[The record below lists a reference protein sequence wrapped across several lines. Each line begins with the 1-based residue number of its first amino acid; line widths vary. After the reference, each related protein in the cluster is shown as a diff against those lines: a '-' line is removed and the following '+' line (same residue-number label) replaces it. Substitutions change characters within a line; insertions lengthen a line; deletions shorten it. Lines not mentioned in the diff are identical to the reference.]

1 MTNSEL
7 TFSLQGASQS
17 QLNLLAAAI
26 LATLLVQVTGAVFSS
41 RSLSAVR
48 LSAWAMGLGSGV
60 ALLAT
65 FVWGAQ
71 AQVGGQLSLG
81 EPMTPHALSLGLG
94 VDRLSSAMVALV
106 GFLGC
111 IIVRFSATYL
121 RSEAGRLKFLSR
133 LTWTV
138 TFVQLFALSTNLIG
152 HGLLWF
158 LISVSV
164 HQLLRHY
171 EERPRAVLAAK
182 KKFLVSRLADMA
194 FWSSLLVLWNQ
205 YGTLDLQELTLVAK
219 SSQANTWALC
229 GVCLA
234 VLMKSA
240 QFPFHSWLPETMD
253 APTPVSAVM
262 HAGVVNAGAF
272 LLLRLTPLLEHS
284 TVSLLLLA
292 TAGAV
297 TAAFGI
303 FVGSV
308 QPSLKLR
315 LGYSTIAQMGF
326 LFFELGLG
334 LTGAAALHLAAH
346 ALYKAHAFLRSGTP
360 QLRPEPTSYTLYQVL
375 GVILLSLGAFALPM
389 VAGSVWFSTR
399 TLDYLPLAIVWA
411 LGSSQY
417 LLAPTPGHFSAKV
430 KAYVGAGLSIWA
442 IALVAESSLAPWF
455 PALPS
460 PFTLGFLGPLVILL
474 TLLLLG
480 TSMVLST
487 RASFSSPRLKRLYV
501 HAISGFYLS
510 ELTDGLTAS
519 LWPVPSDTK
528 LSTTQTEVL
537 S

>member
-1 MTNSEL
+1 MTHSEL

-17 QLNLLAAAI
+17 HLNLLAAAI

-65 FVWGAQ
+65 FLWGAQ

-81 EPMTPHALSLGLG
+81 QPVTPHALSLGLG
-94 VDRLSSAMVALV
+94 VDRLGSAMVALV

-111 IIVRFSATYL
+111 IILRFSATYL

-182 KKFLVSRLADMA
+182 KKFLVSRLADLA

-205 YGTLDLQELTLVAK
+205 YGTLDLQALNLAAK
-219 SSQANTWALC
+219 SSTANTWALC
-229 GVCLA
+229 GISLA

-272 LLLRLTPLLEHS
+272 LLLRLAPLLEHS

-360 QLRPEPTSYTLYQVL
+360 QLRPEATTYSLPQVF
-375 GVILLSLGAFALPM
+375 GVILLSLGVFALPLL
-389 VAGSVWFSTR
+389 AASAWLSSR
-399 TLDYLPLAIVWA
+399 ILDYLPLTIVWA

-417 LLAPTPGHFSAKV
+417 LLAPTPERFLV
-430 KAYVGAGLSIWA
+430 KAKAYLGAGLGIWA
-442 IALVAESSLAPWF
+442 IAFLAETSLAPWF
-455 PALPS
+455 TTLPS
-460 PFTLGFLGPLVILL
+460 PLTLGFFGPLVILL

-487 RASFSSPRLKRLYV
+487 RASFTSPRLKRLYV
-501 HAISGFYLS
+501 HALAGFYVS
-510 ELTDGLTAS
+510 ELTDRLTAT
-519 LWPVPSDTK
+519 LWPAPSDPL
-528 LSTTQTEVL
+528 LSTTQIEAV